1 MRRTVVVEFALA
13 PPPRASVTDSVC
25 LKEVVVQTA
34 AETVLPNE
42 VDDVLDD
49 TKLAHPLTPHLKLT
63 L

>member
-1 MRRTVVVEFALA
+1 
-13 PPPRASVTDSVC
+13 